1 VAAQL
6 GIEKGGE
13 GKRIRGKRLKRDS
26 SCKKKKGKDSE
37 IHTVKERKRK
47 MGSIVFPSRRPV

>member
-1 VAAQL
+1 M

-26 SCKKKKGKDSE
+26 SCKKKKRKDSV

-47 MGSIVFPSRRPV
+47 IGSFAFPSRRPV